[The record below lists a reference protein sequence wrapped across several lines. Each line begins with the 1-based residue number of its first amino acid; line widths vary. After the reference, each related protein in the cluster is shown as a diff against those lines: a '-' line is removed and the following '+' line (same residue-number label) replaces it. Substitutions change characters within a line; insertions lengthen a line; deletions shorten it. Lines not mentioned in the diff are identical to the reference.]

1 MSPAMAA
8 AISPAEKTASGSF
21 LARHGRTLVI
31 GALLAWYLLFFL
43 LPFLI
48 VVKISVATVTDTI
61 PPYTPL
67 LSFAGHGLSLDI
79 SFDNFAQLISDPVII
94 ASYLGSLRT
103 AAVTTVLC
111 ILIGY
116 PIAYAI
122 AVERASLRPVLLML
136 ITIPFWTSFLIRIY
150 AWIGLLKDNG
160 VINNVL
166 IWAGIID
173 SPLTIMN
180 TSISIYIG
188 MVYCYLPFFIL
199 PLYAVL
205 EKRDLALTEAA
216 SDLGSRPLRTFW
228 SITLPLS
235 LPGVF
240 AGSLLVFVPATGEY
254 LIPKLLGGAVNL
266 MIAPVLWDSFFV
278 ARNWPIAAAA
288 TVALVLILLLPLS
301 FVDRVRRQTAAA
313 GA

>member
-1 MSPAMAA
+1 MSPPALTAGD
-8 AISPAEKTASGSF
+8 SPTMRPRGF
-21 LARHGRTLVI
+21 LGQHGRKLVI
-31 GALLAWYLLFFL
+31 GGLLAWYALFFL
-43 LPFLI
+43 VPFLLVI
-48 VVKISVATVTDTI
+48 KISLATVSDTM

-67 LSFAGHGLSLDI
+67 LSFAGHSVSFNISLD
-79 SFDNFAQLISDPVII
+79 NFSRLISDPII
-94 ASYLGSLRT
+94 LESYLGSLRT

-111 ILIGY
+111 ILVGY

-122 AVERASLRPVLLML
+122 AAERAELRPTLLML

-166 IWAGIID
+166 IWLGIID
-173 SPLTIMN
+173 SPLVILN
-180 TSISIYIG
+180 TSVSVYIG

-205 EKRDLALTEAA
+205 EKRDLALSEAA
-216 SDLGSRPLRTFW
+216 SDLGSRPFHTFW

-254 LIPKLLGGAVNL
+254 LIPRILGGAVNL

-278 ARNWPIAAAA
+278 ARDWPIASAA
-288 TVALVLILLLPLS
+288 TVALVLLLLLPLS
-301 FVDRVRRQTAAA
+301 FVDRVRRHAERA
-313 GA
+313 GR

>member
-1 MSPAMAA
+1 MSLSATTTRR
-8 AISPAEKTASGSF
+8 TARARSSGF
-21 LARHGRTLVI
+21 LARHGRPLVI
-31 GALLAWYLLFFL
+31 GALMAWYALFFL
-43 LPFLI
+43 VPFLF
-48 VVKISVATVTDTI
+48 VVKISVATVTDSI

-67 LSFAGHGLSLDI
+67 FSFAGHSLSVNV
-79 SFDNFAQLISDPVII
+79 SFDNFTQLVSDPVII
-94 ASYLGSLRT
+94 ESYLGSLRT
-103 AAVTTVLC
+103 AAVTTTLC
-111 ILIGY
+111 ILLGY

-122 AVERASLRPVLLML
+122 AAERAGLRPALLML

-160 VINNVL
+160 VINHLL
-166 IWAGIID
+166 IWVGAVD
-173 SPLTIMN
+173 SPLTILN
-180 TSISIYIG
+180 TSVSVYIG

-205 EKRDLALTEAA
+205 ERRDLALSEAA

-228 SITLPLS
+228 TITLPLS

-254 LIPKLLGGAVNL
+254 LIPRLLGGAVNL

-278 ARNWPIAAAA
+278 ARDWPIAAAA
-288 TVALVLILLLPLS
+288 TVALVLLLLLPLS
-301 FVDRVRRQTAAA
+301 FVDRVRKQAAEA

>member
-1 MSPAMAA
+1 MRLPTARLIGNGRVWVIAA
-8 AISPAEKTASGSF
+8 
-21 LARHGRTLVI
+21 LM
-31 GALLAWYLLFFL
+31 AWYILFFL
-43 LPFLI
+43 IPFLF
-48 VVKISVATVTDTI
+48 VLKISVADVADTI

-67 LSFAGHGLSLDI
+67 FTIDGHAISVNI
-79 SFDNFAQLISDPVII
+79 SFDNFVQLFADPIVIK
-94 ASYLGSLRT
+94 SYLGSLRT

-111 ILIGY
+111 MLVGY

-122 AVERASLRPVLLML
+122 AVEKPATRPILLLL

-160 VINNVL
+160 LINNLL
-166 IWAGIID
+166 IWLGLID
-173 SPLTIMN
+173 TPLTILN
-180 TSISIYIG
+180 TSISVYIG

-205 EKRDLALTEAA
+205 EKMDLSLVEAA

-228 SITLPLS
+228 SITFPLS
-235 LPGVF
+235 LPGVI
-240 AGSLLVFVPATGEY
+240 AGGLLVFVPAIGEY
-254 LIPKLLGGAVNL
+254 LIPRLLGGVVNL

-288 TVALVLILLLPLS
+288 TVALILLLLLPIA
-301 FVDRVRRQTAAA
+301 FVDRARRVTEEA

>member
-1 MSPAMAA
+1 MRLPTPRLIGNGRVWVIAA
-8 AISPAEKTASGSF
+8 
-21 LARHGRTLVI
+21 LM
-31 GALLAWYLLFFL
+31 AWYILFFL
-43 LPFLI
+43 IPFLF
-48 VVKISVATVTDTI
+48 VLKISVADVADTI

-67 LSFAGHGLSLDI
+67 FTIDGHAISVNI
-79 SFDNFAQLISDPVII
+79 SFDNFVQLFADPIVIK
-94 ASYLGSLRT
+94 SYLGSLRT

-111 ILIGY
+111 VLVGY

-122 AVERASLRPVLLML
+122 AVEKPATRPILLLL

-160 VINNVL
+160 LINNLL
-166 IWAGIID
+166 IWLGLID
-173 SPLTIMN
+173 TPLTILN
-180 TSISIYIG
+180 TSISVYIG

-205 EKRDLALTEAA
+205 EKMDLSLVEAA

-228 SITLPLS
+228 SITFPLS
-235 LPGVF
+235 LPGVI
-240 AGSLLVFVPATGEY
+240 AGGLLVFVPAIGEY
-254 LIPKLLGGAVNL
+254 LIPRLLGGVVNL

-288 TVALVLILLLPLS
+288 TVALILLLLLPIA
-301 FVDRVRRQTAAA
+301 FVDRARRVTEEA

>member
-1 MSPAMAA
+1 VNQNMPGPS
-8 AISPAEKTASGSF
+8 SY
-21 LARHGRTLVI
+21 LARHGAKIVI
-31 GALLAWYLLFFL
+31 GAIMAWYVLFFL
-43 LPFLI
+43 VPFLF
-48 VVKISVATVTDTI
+48 VVKISVASLTDTI

-67 LSFAGHGLSLDI
+67 FSFAGQHLSVSV
-79 SFDNFAQLISDPVII
+79 SFDNFARLVSDPVILE
-94 ASYLGSLRT
+94 SYLGSLRT

-111 ILIGY
+111 ILVGY

-122 AVERASLRPVLLML
+122 AVERSTIRPVLLML

-166 IWAGIID
+166 IWTGLID
-173 SPLTIMN
+173 GPLTIMN
-180 TSISIYIG
+180 TWISIYIG

-199 PLYAVL
+199 PLYSVL

-228 SITLPLS
+228 TVTLPLS
-235 LPGVF
+235 LPGVY

-288 TVALVLILLLPLS
+288 TVALVLLLLLPLS
-301 FVDRVRRQTAAA
+301 LVDRVRKRAEEAAA
-313 GA
+313 

>member
-1 MSPAMAA
+1 MPGA
-8 AISPAEKTASGSF
+8 GSY
-21 LARHGRTLVI
+21 LARHGAKIVI
-31 GALLAWYLLFFL
+31 GALMCWYVLFFL
-43 LPFLI
+43 VPFLF
-48 VVKISVATVTDTI
+48 VMKISVASLTDTI

-67 LSFAGHGLSLDI
+67 FSFVGHHLSLSV
-79 SFDNFAQLISDPVII
+79 SFDNFTRLVSDPVII
-94 ASYLGSLRT
+94 ESYLGSLRT
-103 AAVTTVLC
+103 AAITTILC
-111 ILIGY
+111 ILVGY

-122 AVERASLRPVLLML
+122 AVERATLRPVLLLL

-166 IWAGIID
+166 LWAGFID
-173 SPLTIMN
+173 SPLTILN
-180 TSISIYIG
+180 TSVSIYIG
-188 MVYCYLPFFIL
+188 MLYCYLPFFIL

-205 EKRDLALTEAA
+205 ERRDLSLTEAA

-228 SITLPLS
+228 TITLPLS

-254 LIPKLLGGAVNL
+254 LIPRLLGGAVNL

-278 ARNWPIAAAA
+278 ARNWPIASAA
-288 TVALVLILLLPLS
+288 TVALVLLLLLPLS
-301 FVDRVRRQTAAA
+301 LVDRVRKRAEAAA
-313 GA
+313 A

>member
-1 MSPAMAA
+1 MNPLINPPLGDTS
-8 AISPAEKTASGSF
+8 SC
-21 LARHGRTLVI
+21 LARHGARSVI
-31 GALLAWYLLFFL
+31 WVLMGWYVLFFL
-43 LPFLI
+43 VPFLF
-48 VVKISVATVTDTI
+48 VMKISVASLTDTI

-67 LSFAGHGLSLDI
+67 FSFAGQHLSVSV
-79 SFDNFAQLISDPVII
+79 SFDNFARLVSDPVILE
-94 ASYLGSLRT
+94 SYLGSLRT

-111 ILIGY
+111 ALVGY

-122 AVERASLRPVLLML
+122 AVERPALRPVLLML

-160 VINNVL
+160 VINNAL
-166 IWAGIID
+166 IWAGLID
-173 SPLTIMN
+173 SPLIIMN
-180 TSISIYIG
+180 TSVSIYIG

-199 PLYAVL
+199 PLYSVL

-228 SITLPLS
+228 TVTLPLS
-235 LPGVF
+235 LPGVY

-254 LIPKLLGGAVNL
+254 LIPRLLGGAVNL

-288 TVALVLILLLPLS
+288 TVALVLLLLLPLALA
-301 FVDRVRRQTAAA
+301 DRVRKRAEEASA
-313 GA
+313 

>member
-1 MSPAMAA
+1 MPR
-8 AISPAEKTASGSF
+8 TNSF
-21 LARHGRTLVI
+21 LAGNGARILI
-31 GALLAWYLLFFL
+31 GALMLWYLLFFL
-43 LPFLI
+43 VPFLFVI
-48 VVKISVATVTDTI
+48 KISVASVTDTI
-61 PPYTPL
+61 PPYTPFF
-67 LSFAGHGLSLDI
+67 SFAGHHLSVSV
-79 SFDNFAQLISDPVII
+79 SFDNFTRLVSDPVII
-94 ASYLGSLRT
+94 ESYLGSLRT

-111 ILIGY
+111 ILVGY

-122 AVERASLRPVLLML
+122 ALERSGLRPVLLML

-160 VINNVL
+160 LINNLL

-173 SPLTIMN
+173 SPLPIMN
-180 TSISIYIG
+180 TSISIYVG

-199 PLYAVL
+199 PLYSVL

-216 SDLGSRPLRTFW
+216 SDLGSRPIRTFW
-228 SITLPLS
+228 TITLPLS
-235 LPGVF
+235 LPGVY

-254 LIPKLLGGAVNL
+254 LIPRLLGGAVNL

-288 TVALVLILLLPLS
+288 TVALVLLLLLPLS
-301 FVDRVRRQTAAA
+301 LVDRVRRRAEEAAA
-313 GA
+313 

>member
-1 MSPAMAA
+1 V
-8 AISPAEKTASGSF
+8 TATDTLDRPLADRRSF
-21 LARHGRTLVI
+21 MARHGGKLLI
-31 GALLAWYLLFFL
+31 GAVLAWYVIFFL
-43 LPFLI
+43 VPFLF
-48 VVKISVATVTDTI
+48 VLKISVATVTDTI

-67 LSFAGHGLSLDI
+67 FSFDGDKFSLNISFANFTGLL
-79 SFDNFAQLISDPVII
+79 SDPVVIE
-94 ASYLGSLRT
+94 SYLGSLRT

-111 ILIGY
+111 VLIGY
-116 PIAYAI
+116 PLAYAI
-122 AVERASLRPVLLML
+122 AAERPSLQPLLLML
-136 ITIPFWTSFLIRIY
+136 ITIPFWTSFLVRIY

-160 VINNVL
+160 VINNLL
-166 IWAGIID
+166 IWLGVID
-173 SPLTIMN
+173 TPLTILN
-180 TSISIYIG
+180 TSVSIYIG

-205 EKRDLALTEAA
+205 QKRDLALIEAA
-216 SDLGSRPLRTFW
+216 SDLGSRPLHAFC

-235 LPGVF
+235 LPGVI

-288 TVALVLILLLPLS
+288 TVALVLILLLPLTL
-301 FVDRVRRQTAAA
+301 VDRYRERATEAAA
-313 GA
+313 

>member
-1 MSPAMAA
+1 
-8 AISPAEKTASGSF
+8 
-21 LARHGRTLVI
+21 
-31 GALLAWYLLFFL
+31 
-43 LPFLI
+43 
-48 VVKISVATVTDTI
+48 
-61 PPYTPL
+61 
-67 LSFAGHGLSLDI
+67 
-79 SFDNFAQLISDPVII
+79 
-94 ASYLGSLRT
+94 
-103 AAVTTVLC
+103 
-111 ILIGY
+111 
-116 PIAYAI
+116 
-122 AVERASLRPVLLML
+122 
-136 ITIPFWTSFLIRIY
+136 
-150 AWIGLLKDNG
+150 
-160 VINNVL
+160 
-166 IWAGIID
+166 
-173 SPLTIMN
+173 
-180 TSISIYIG
+180 

>member
-1 MSPAMAA
+1 MPRAN
-8 AISPAEKTASGSF
+8 SF
-21 LARHGRTLVI
+21 LARNGARILI
-31 GALLAWYLLFFL
+31 GGLMLWYVLFFL
-43 LPFLI
+43 VPFLFVI
-48 VVKISVATVTDTI
+48 KISVASVTDTI

-67 LSFAGHGLSLDI
+67 FSFAGQHLSVSV
-79 SFDNFAQLISDPVII
+79 SFDNFSRLVSDPVII
-94 ASYLGSLRT
+94 ESYLGSLRT

-111 ILIGY
+111 ILVGY

-122 AVERASLRPVLLML
+122 AVERSGLRPVLLML

-160 VINNVL
+160 LINNVL

-173 SPLTIMN
+173 SPLPIMN
-180 TSISIYIG
+180 TSVSIYVG

-199 PLYAVL
+199 PLYSVL
-205 EKRDLALTEAA
+205 EKRDLTLSEAA
-216 SDLGSRPLRTFW
+216 SDLGSPPFRTFW
-228 SITLPLS
+228 TITLPLS
-235 LPGVF
+235 LPGVY

-254 LIPKLLGGAVNL
+254 LIPRLLGGAVNL

-288 TVALVLILLLPLS
+288 TVALVLMLLLPLS
-301 FVDRVRRQTAAA
+301 LVDRVRRRAEEAAA
-313 GA
+313 